1 MGIEIKGLTV
11 PALLIK
17 LDPSK
22 SLQENIDE
30 LKHKLSSVF
39 FKGSYAVVDYNGL
52 ELNEESKAEI
62 EKVLKDFNASVLG
75 FQNTKNNKESLKG
88 VSQKKSLK
96 IINKTL
102 RSGQKVEY
110 DGDVLILGDVNSDA
124 YVVSSGSVIVMGN
137 LRGVVH
143 AGANGDETAVVMAL
157 KLGPQQI
164 RISNYIARSPDEP
177 DDEAEESNSP
187 EIAYIENNAI
197 VIDKI

>member
-1 MGIEIKGLTV
+1 MGVEIKGLTV

-39 FKGSYAVVDYNGL
+39 FKGSYAVVDYNGI

-62 EKVLKDFNASVLG
+62 EKVLKGFNASVLG
-75 FQNTKNNKESLKG
+75 FQNAKNNKESLKG

-110 DGDVLILGDVNSDA
+110 DGDILILGDVNSDA

-157 KLGPQQI
+157 KLRPQQI

>member
-1 MGIEIKGLTV
+1 MGVEIKGLTV

-30 LKHKLSSVF
+30 LKQKLSSAL

-52 ELNEESKAEI
+52 ELNEESKVEI

-75 FQNTKNNKESLKG
+75 FQNTKNNKESLKDIT
-88 VSQKKSLK
+88 QKKSLK

-110 DGDVLILGDVNSDA
+110 DGDVLILGDVNPDA

-157 KLGPQQI
+157 KLRPQQI

-187 EIAYIENNAI
+187 EIAYIENNTI
-197 VIDKI
+197 VIDKM

>member
-11 PALLIK
+11 SALLIK
-17 LDPSK
+17 LDKSK

-30 LKHKLSSVF
+30 LKQKLSSVF

-52 ELNEESKAEI
+52 ELNEESKVEI

-88 VSQKKSLK
+88 IAQKKSLK

-110 DGDVLILGDVNSDA
+110 DGDILILGDVNPDA

-157 KLGPQQI
+157 KLRPQQI
-164 RISNYIARSPDEP
+164 RISNHIARSPDEP
-177 DDEAEESNSP
+177 DVKAEESNSP

>member
-1 MGIEIKGLTV
+1 MGVKIKGLTV

-30 LKHKLSSVF
+30 LKQKLSSAF

-52 ELNEESKAEI
+52 ELNEESKVEI

-75 FQNTKNNKESLKG
+75 FQNKESLKG
-88 VSQKKSLK
+88 VAQKKSLK

-102 RSGQKVEY
+102 RSGQKVEH
-110 DGDVLILGDVNSDA
+110 DGDVLILGDVNPDA
-124 YVVSSGSVIVMGN
+124 YIVSSGNVIVMGN

-157 KLGPQQI
+157 KLRPQQI

-177 DDEAEESNSP
+177 DVKVEESNSP

-197 VIDKI
+197 VIDKIR

>member
-157 KLGPQQI
+157 KLRPQQI